1 MKKSLE
7 QALVQAIVCLLKLHL
22 GHSDMSTDFYIARDE
37 YIKITVKLLE
47 CALEEEKK
55 SRFW

>member
-22 GHSDMSTDFYIARDE
+22 GHSDM
-37 YIKITVKLLE
+37 
-47 CALEEEKK
+47 CGGK
-55 SRFW
+55 SKV